1 MADPK
6 FNQCAE
12 LDRPLSEAQKACR
25 LASLHA
31 FLQCTLIYISYIQ
44 RWQPLLHAPAFPLL
58 TGTAVPHARSVQP
71 GIADDRPVRP
81 VSQAEPAIYG
91 SVPRS
96 TGRRRCTQ
104 H

>member
-31 FLQCTLIYISYIQ
+31 FLQCTLMCI
-44 RWQPLLHAPAFPLL
+44 
-58 TGTAVPHARSVQP
+58 
-71 GIADDRPVRP
+71 
-81 VSQAEPAIYG
+81 
-91 SVPRS
+91 
-96 TGRRRCTQ
+96 
-104 H
+104 